1 MTITLPLHQIAR
13 HKAILSTIPRYQSRI
28 GVNKEH
34 RVLSE
39 LRSMALSIPIAR
51 GLFIQMQEALCHVK
65 GKKVTLSK
73 GVHEALADFC
83 WLVINVSKHPTHIY
97 KLVLLRPTGDGY
109 HDAPSYMCRGVE
121 LPVPTEKSWGLQ
133 KYPKLGT
140 TIFGAKY
147 NYADVPSEIQHV

>member
-1 MTITLPLHQIAR
+1 MAITLP
-13 HKAILSTIPRYQSRI
+13 
-28 GVNKEH
+28 G
-34 RVLSE
+34 
-39 LRSMALSIPIAR
+39 AR
-51 GLFIQMQEALCHVK
+51 GLFSQMQEALCQVK
-65 GKKVTLSK
+65 GKMITLSK

-83 WLVINVSKHPTHIY
+83 WLVMNVSKHPTHIY

-133 KYPKLGT
+133 KSPKLGT